1 MKMSDYLFCYDVADK
16 VRLNKISRELKNKAL
31 RIQKSVFLL
40 TDYEGDPRI
49 IVDELL
55 KMLQL
60 QEDDLRVYKFLGKSR
75 VHIGSA
81 ALGEGLYLL

>member
-1 MKMSDYLFCYDVADK
+1 MSDYLFCYDVADK
-16 VRLNKISRELKNKAL
+16 VRLNKISRKLKNKAL

-55 KMLQL
+55 KTLQL
-60 QEDDLRVYKFLGKSR
+60 QEDDLRVYKVKRKSS
-75 VHIGSA
+75 VHIGPSA
-81 ALGEGLYLL
+81 LEEGLYLL